1 MKLYTREGHSF
12 IELGIWKGTLPKMT
26 VMFKTFYEG
35 HPWGMEVY
43 MREFSGKKVVRGE
56 LRYLKDKVLYR
67 GR

>member
-1 MKLYTREGHSF
+1 
-12 IELGIWKGTLPKMT
+12 MT